1 MPGNDKKN
9 KIDFTVDRNNLYR
22 EESFTDIKVAAIRR
36 LTPIKPDGSD
46 DESRDSIFMAQTQ
59 LMSPSGPV
67 MLQSMLD
74 AMTLE
79 EAIDMGIKALH
90 KGSGGKLMPDAIEIA
105 VTNTTKKFYKLSS
118 DESKEYL
125 HKALE

>member
-36 LTPIKPDGSD
+36 LTPVKPDGSD

-74 AMTLE
+74 ARTLE
-79 EAIDMGIKALH
+79 EAMERFPAAMQKEVDKVVAED
-90 KGSGGKLMPDAIEIA
+90 KKKEQGK
-105 VTNTTKKFYKLSS
+105 VV
-118 DESKEYL
+118 
-125 HKALE
+125 

>member
-1 MPGNDKKN
+1 MPSNDPQHTV
-9 KIDFTVDRNNLYR
+9 DFTVERNNFYR

-67 MLQSMLD
+67 LLQSILD
-74 AMTLE
+74 AGNLE
-79 EAIDMGIKALH
+79 QAMERFPKAMQ
-90 KGSGGKLMPDAIEIA
+90 KEMDRAMAEEKKKEEGS
-105 VTNTTKKFYKLSS
+105 VV
-118 DESKEYL
+118 
-125 HKALE
+125 